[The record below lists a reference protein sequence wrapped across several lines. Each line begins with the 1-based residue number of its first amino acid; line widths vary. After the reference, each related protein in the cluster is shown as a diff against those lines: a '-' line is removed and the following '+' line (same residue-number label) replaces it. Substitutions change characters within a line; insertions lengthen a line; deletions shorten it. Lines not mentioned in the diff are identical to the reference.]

1 MNEQPR
7 KSRVGGAR
15 LLKLAWVRVVGWGS
29 SISNLVY
36 LVVNGLRQRFGA
48 WWKTQGHIAITKGL
62 ARLAA
67 LVILCVMA
75 LGVVNYTYRIY
86 SFRQP
91 LVEPYFE
98 QQIGLDLDSV
108 LPDTMPE
115 GKQEDPVTVSDQS
128 SDRLTLGPSLEQ
140 LFPVA
145 NELPDQGLEVI
156 AASIGAREQLSAEVD
171 RTIFQAPVNP
181 ANNMIWPTQGQ
192 VSVGYGWV
200 RHPVYRDWRFHPG
213 IEISTPFN
221 ATVLAV
227 MDGQVQQIQ
236 SERVQGLV
244 VVLKH
249 GDGWETVYR
258 GLSQLRIREGET
270 IKRGQII
277 GIVGAGD
284 DSQHGRLLFEI
295 RQGNTPLEPRM
306 YLP

>member
-1 MNEQPR
+1 MNEQPK
-7 KSRVGGAR
+7 KSNNVGGAR
-15 LLKLAWVRVVGWGS
+15 LLKLAWVRIIGWGS
-29 SISNLVY
+29 TISNLVY
-36 LVVNGLRQRFGA
+36 VVVSSLRRRFGA
-48 WWKTQGHIAITKGL
+48 WWLRAGYTAIAKGL

-91 LVEPYFE
+91 LIEPQLE
-98 QQIGLDLDSV
+98 QQISLDPNLV
-108 LPDTMPE
+108 LPDTNKE
-115 GKQEDPVTVSDQS
+115 GNQVEPAEVSGQS
-128 SDRLTLGPSLEQ
+128 SGRLALGPALEQ
-140 LFPVA
+140 LFPLA
-145 NELPDQGLEVI
+145 NDLNDPGIEVI
-156 AASIGAREQLSAEVD
+156 ATSVGAREQLSVEAD
-171 RTIFQAPVNP
+171 RTVSQPPVNP
-181 ANNMIWPTQGQ
+181 SNMIWPTQGQ

-213 IEISTPFN
+213 IEISTALN
-221 ATVLAV
+221 ASVLAA

-236 SERVQGLV
+236 SERVQGLI
-244 VVLKH
+244 VVLTH

-270 IKRGQII
+270 IKRGQVI
-277 GIVGAGD
+277 GIVGSGD